1 MNTTKVSHHGT
12 DRKTAAVVGVLFILG
27 TVPALLSLPLMSNTV
42 NAPDHLT
49 AISTNAGQMIV
60 FTAIK
65 FFMGIA
71 CAGIG
76 LALYPILKKYNQGL
90 AIGSAGF
97 RLIEGMTSVVGAL
110 LYVFLLALSQ
120 EFVKAGAP
128 ASSYF
133 QTADAVINA
142 GIGWFRDVA
151 MLLTFGIGALMYYV
165 VFYQYRL
172 VPRWLSVWGLVG
184 ITLTI
189 ISAVLVMFNVIA
201 PFSTIQVIFQLPIL
215 PQELVLAVWLIAKGF
230 NPSAGRFS
238 VCENSDERAF
248 ERGIDLH
255 YRGEGG
261 LKTLPLPAQHHVY
274 ARGMDLKKRTQHI
287 TRRKQNV
294 KKRFDRSFNMVRHQ
308 LYTRLDHIELCHR
321 SQKRLANFAGGVF
334 FRS

>member
-27 TVPALLSLPLMSNTV
+27 TVPALLSLPLMQNTV
-42 NAPDHLT
+42 SAPDHLT
-49 AISTNAGQMIV
+49 AISTNADQMIV

-189 ISAVLVMFNVIA
+189 ISAVLVMFNIIA

-230 NPSAGRFS
+230 NPSAVASG
-238 VCENSDERAF
+238 AA
-248 ERGIDLH
+248 
-255 YRGEGG
+255 
-261 LKTLPLPAQHHVY
+261 KTS
-274 ARGMDLKKRTQHI
+274 T
-287 TRRKQNV
+287 N
-294 KKRFDRSFNMVRHQ
+294 
-308 LYTRLDHIELCHR
+308 ELL
-321 SQKRLANFAGGVF
+321 SAA
-334 FRS
+334 